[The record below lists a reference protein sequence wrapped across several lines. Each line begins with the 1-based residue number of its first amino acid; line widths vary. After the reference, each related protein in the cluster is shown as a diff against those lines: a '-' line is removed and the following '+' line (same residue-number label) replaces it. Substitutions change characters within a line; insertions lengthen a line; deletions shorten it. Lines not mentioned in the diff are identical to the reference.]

1 MDEKN
6 TQENQQPSYVEPK
19 KNRTPIF
26 IVVTF
31 LLLAAVIFFYYQ
43 NQQLEDE
50 KKKQFQ
56 EILLTQ
62 AKLDSIGDELDI
74 RIQTIKE
81 LGGEVDTL
89 EAIKAQL
96 EADKK
101 QLLVDAEYQRGR
113 ITKLNNRV
121 AGYKELLELKDEEIE
136 QLKVLNEQLSEE
148 NTTLKVEKNEL
159 TETVQEL
166 EANKKELADKVAY
179 ASRLAI
185 SGMLIN
191 AINDNGKE
199 RDGGEYRN
207 RHIEQLKIQFTVDEN
222 EIAPIEGKELLLRV
236 TAPDG
241 NVLFD
246 VTKGSG
252 SFTFENREMF
262 YTAKQEILYDRN
274 SQLVTFLYT
283 KGSDYAVGQHKVEVY
298 TDDYLMGE
306 GSFMVK

>member
-1 MDEKN
+1 MDETN
-6 TQENQQPSYVEPK
+6 TSEDQPSYMESK

-50 KKKQFQ
+50 KERQFQ
-56 EILLTQ
+56 EILVTQ

-89 EAIKAQL
+89 EFIKAQL

-101 QLLVDAEYQRGR
+101 QLLVDATYQRGR

-121 AGYKELLELKDEEIE
+121 DGYKELLVLKDEEIK
-136 QLKVLNEQLSEE
+136 QLQILNEQLSEE
-148 NTTLKVEKNEL
+148 NTTLKVEKDQLNQ
-159 TETVQEL
+159 TVQEL
-166 EANKKELADKVAY
+166 EENKKELASKVAY
-179 ASRLAI
+179 ASRLQI
-185 SGMLIN
+185 TGIQIN

-199 RDGGEYRN
+199 REGGEYRN
-207 RHIEQLKIQFTVDEN
+207 RHIDQLKIQFTVVEN

-236 TAPDG
+236 IAPDG

-246 VTKGSG
+246 VTRGSG
-252 SFTFENREMF
+252 SFTFENRELF
-262 YTAKQEILYDRN
+262 FTAKQEILYDRN
-274 SQLVTFLYT
+274 NQLVTFLYS

-298 TDDYLMGE
+298 TDDYLMGK

>member
-6 TQENQQPSYVEPK
+6 TPENQPSYIEPK

-31 LLLAAVIFFYYQ
+31 LLLAAVVFFYYQ
-43 NQQLEDE
+43 NQQLQDE
-50 KKKQFQ
+50 KERQFQ
-56 EILLTQ
+56 EILATQ

-74 RIQTIKE
+74 RIQTILE

-101 QLLVDAEYQRGR
+101 QLLVDAQYQRGR

-121 AGYKELLELKDEEIE
+121 AGYKELLVLKDEEIE

-148 NTTLKVEKNEL
+148 NTTLKVEKDQLNQ
-159 TETVQEL
+159 TVQEL
-166 EANKKELADKVAY
+166 EENKKELASKVAY
-179 ASRLAI
+179 ASRLQI
-185 SGMLIN
+185 EGMQVN
-191 AINDNGKE
+191 AINDNGRE

-207 RHIEQLKIQFTVDEN
+207 RHIEQLKIMFTVVEN

-236 TAPDG
+236 IAPDG

-246 VTKGSG
+246 VTRGSG

-274 SQLVTFLYT
+274 SQLVTFLYN

-298 TDDYLMGE
+298 TDDYLMGK

>member
-1 MDEKN
+1 MK
-6 TQENQQPSYVEPK
+6 PK
-19 KNRTPIF
+19 KNRTPVF

-31 LLLAAVIFFYYQ
+31 LLLTAVVFFYYQ

-50 KKKQFQ
+50 KEKQFQ

-62 AKLDSIGDELDI
+62 AKLDSVGKELDI

-101 QLLVDAEYQRGR
+101 QLLVDAQYQRGQISR
-113 ITKLNNRV
+113 LNNRV
-121 AGYKELLELKDEEIE
+121 DGYKELLLIKDEEIK
-136 QLKVLNEQLSEE
+136 QLKVLNDQLAEE
-148 NTTLKVEKNEL
+148 NTTLKVEKNQL
-159 TETVQEL
+159 NQTVQQL
-166 EANKKELADKVAY
+166 EQNKQELASKVAV
-179 ASRLAI
+179 ASRLEI
-185 SGMLIN
+185 EGMQIN

-207 RHIEQLKIQFTVDEN
+207 RHIQQLKIQFTVVEN

-236 TAPDG
+236 IAPDG

-246 VTKGSG
+246 VTRGSG

-283 KGSDYAVGQHKVEVY
+283 KGSEYAIGQHKVEVY
-298 TDDYLMGE
+298 TDDYLMGK

>member
-1 MDEKN
+1 MDEKK
-6 TQENQQPSYVEPK
+6 TPENQPAYMEPK
-19 KNRTPIF
+19 KNRTPVF
-26 IVVTF
+26 IIVTF
-31 LLLAAVIFFYYQ
+31 LLLAAVVFFYYQ

-50 KKKQFQ
+50 KERQFQ

-62 AKLDSIGDELDI
+62 SRLDSIGDELDL

-89 EAIKAQL
+89 ESIKAQL

-101 QLLVDAEYQRGR
+101 QLLVDAQYQRGR

-121 AGYKELLELKDEEIE
+121 AGYKELLVLKDEEIE

-148 NTTLKVEKNEL
+148 NTTLKVEKDQLNQA
-159 TETVQEL
+159 VQEL
-166 EANKKELADKVAY
+166 EENKKELASKVAY
-179 ASRLAI
+179 ASRLQI
-185 SGMLIN
+185 EGMQVN

-207 RHIEQLKIQFTVDEN
+207 RHIEQLKIQFTVVEN
-222 EIAPIEGKELLLRV
+222 EIAPIEGKDLLLRV
-236 TAPDG
+236 IAPDG

-274 SQLVTFLYT
+274 NQLVTFLYI
-283 KGSDYAVGQHKVEVY
+283 KGSDYAIGQHKVEVY
-298 TDDYLMGE
+298 TDDYLMGK

>member
-1 MDEKN
+1 MDENKS
-6 TQENQQPSYVEPK
+6 QEQPSYMKPK
-19 KNRTPIF
+19 KNRTPVF

-31 LLLAAVIFFYYQ
+31 LLLTAVVFFYYQ

-50 KKKQFQ
+50 KEKQFQ

-62 AKLDSIGDELDI
+62 AKLDSVGKELDI

-101 QLLVDAEYQRGR
+101 QLLVDAQYQRGQISR
-113 ITKLNNRV
+113 LNNRV
-121 AGYKELLELKDEEIE
+121 DGYKELLLIKDEEIK
-136 QLKVLNEQLSEE
+136 QLKVLNDQLAEE
-148 NTTLKVEKNEL
+148 NTTLKVEKNQL
-159 TETVQEL
+159 NQTVQQL
-166 EANKKELADKVAY
+166 EQNKQELASKVAV
-179 ASRLAI
+179 ASRLEI
-185 SGMLIN
+185 EGMQIN

-207 RHIEQLKIQFTVDEN
+207 RHIQQLKIQFTVVEN

-236 TAPDG
+236 IAPDG

-246 VTKGSG
+246 VTRGSG

-283 KGSDYAVGQHKVEVY
+283 KGSEYAIGQHKVEVY
-298 TDDYLMGE
+298 TDDYLMGK